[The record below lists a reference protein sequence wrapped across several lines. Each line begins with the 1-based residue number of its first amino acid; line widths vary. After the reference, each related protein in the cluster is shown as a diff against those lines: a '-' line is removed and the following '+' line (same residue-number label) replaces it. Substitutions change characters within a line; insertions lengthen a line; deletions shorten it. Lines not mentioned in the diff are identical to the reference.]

1 MLSYR
6 NMALPMC
13 LPPSLRL
20 CVLRDTCLVSL
31 RSRRRPTLCFST
43 VFGRHYAAKVLKPPA
58 AVVQPSS
65 DKRPYINVGTI
76 GHIDHGKTTLTSA
89 ITRALSAE
97 GLASFIKYDEIDR
110 APEEKL
116 RGITINATHIQYST
130 NAHHYAHTD
139 CPGHA
144 DFIKNMICGTSQM
157 DGAVLVVA
165 ADDGCMPQT
174 REHLF
179 VCKQLGVKKVVG
191 FVNKADVVDRDV
203 LELVELELRDM
214 LEEYKFENA
223 NLSPVVWGSALRAM
237 EGDESEYGLPSVRKL
252 LSEMDRYFIP
262 PTRDVTGPL
271 LVPLENAINVRGR
284 GTVVVGTVLRG
295 TMRKGQQVDVVGF
308 DETLHTVVTEIQRFN
323 KPIDVCQAGDHVG
336 CLLRG
341 VKTQDIQRGMT
352 LVASGTAALGNR
364 FAAQLYLL
372 AKEEGGRSKPISK
385 KYIMPMYCG
394 TWTMPCRV
402 DVAGDS
408 MLMPGDFAEVELTLP
423 KKMLMVAGQNFSIR
437 EEKRTVATGIISKS
451 LPNVI
456 ATTAQ
461 VGKINLSDIELQKA
475 S

>member
-1 MLSYR
+1 
-6 NMALPMC
+6 MALPTCM
-13 LPPSLRL
+13 LQSLRL
-20 CVLRDTCLVSL
+20 YVLRDAFVVPL
-31 RSRRRPTLCFST
+31 RPLCRPKFSSRTTLARSYAVQKQKLPLGAVKPST
-43 VFGRHYAAKVLKPPA
+43 
-58 AVVQPSS
+58 
-65 DKRPYINVGTI
+65 DERPYINVGTI

-89 ITRALSAE
+89 ITRVLSAD
-97 GLASFIKYDEIDR
+97 GNAKFIKYDEIDR

-130 NAHHYAHTD
+130 RARHYAHTD

-174 REHLF
+174 REHLL
-179 VCKQLGVKKVVG
+179 VCKQLGINKIIG
-191 FVNKADVVDRDV
+191 FVNKADVVDKDM
-203 LELVELELRDM
+203 LELVELELRDL
-214 LEEYKFENA
+214 LEEYKFENVDT
-223 NLSPVVWGSALRAM
+223 SPVVWGSALRAM

-252 LSEMDRYFIP
+252 LSEMDTYFTP
-262 PTRDVTGPL
+262 PERDVTGPL

-295 TMRKGQQVDVVGF
+295 TLRKGQSVEIVGF
-308 DETLHTVVTEIQRFN
+308 DQTLRTVVTEIQRFN
-323 KPIDVCQAGDHVG
+323 KPIEECQAGDHVG

-341 VKTQDIQRGMT
+341 VKTQAVERGMSM
-352 LVASGTAALGNR
+352 VDPGTASPGNR

-372 AKEEGGRSKPISK
+372 TKQEGGRSKPISK

-408 MLMPGDFAEVELTLP
+408 MLMPGEFAEVELTLP
-423 KKMLMVAGQNFSIR
+423 KKMLLTTGQSFSIR

-451 LPNVI
+451 LPNVV
-456 ATTAQ
+456 ATTGQ
-461 VGKINLSDIELQKA
+461 VGKIDLGIVES
-475 S
+475 

>member
-1 MLSYR
+1 
-6 NMALPMC
+6 MALPMC
-13 LPPSLRL
+13 LPQSLRL
-20 CVLRDTCLVSL
+20 CVLRDTCLATL
-31 RSRRRPTLCFST
+31 RSRRRPTSFLRTAFS
-43 VFGRHYAAKVLKPPA
+43 RHYAARKVLKPPPGT
-58 AVVQPSS
+58 VEPST
-65 DKRPYINVGTI
+65 DQRPYINVGTI

-89 ITRALSAE
+89 ITRALYDE

-130 NAHHYAHTD
+130 RAYHYAHTD

-157 DGAVLVVA
+157 DGAVVVVA

-179 VCKQLGVKKVVG
+179 VCKQLGVKKIVG
-191 FVNKADVVDRDV
+191 FVNKADIVDRDV
-203 LELVELELRDM
+203 LELVELELRD
-214 LEEYKFENA
+214 LFEEYKFEDSA
-223 NLSPVVWGSALRAM
+223 SSPVVWGSALKAM

-252 LSEMDRYFIP
+252 LSEMDSYFTP
-262 PTRDVTGPL
+262 PMRDVTGPL
-271 LVPLENAINVRGR
+271 LMPLENAISVRGR
-284 GTVVVGTVLRG
+284 GTVVVGTLLRG
-295 TMRKGQQVDVVGF
+295 TMAKNQQVELVGF

-323 KPIDVCQAGDHVG
+323 KPIDICQAGDHVG

-341 VKTQDIQRGMT
+341 VKAQDVQRGMT
-352 LVASGTAALGNR
+352 LVSPGTATLGNR

-372 AKEEGGRSKPISK
+372 SKEEGGRSKPISK

-408 MLMPGDFAEVELTLP
+408 MLMPGEFAEVELTLP
-423 KKMLMVAGQNFSIR
+423 KKMLMVPGQSFSIR
-437 EEKRTVATGIISKS
+437 EEKHTVATGIISRI
-451 LPNVI
+451 LPSVI

-461 VGKINLSDIELQKA
+461 VGKIDLGNIEVRKA